1 MREFDMKRAVGGGGY
16 HDKLT
21 RCLDA
26 FCLKKHRGVDAKRQ
40 SLLRLGDFDLYKKF
54 VDILSLFK
62 RNILISP
69 LEGEKKFLSEL
80 NELRNFREG
89 YNLKYSCPV
98 QHETVLEPSPAFVM
112 LTGVRKRLLPLTTRE
127 GCDSVISSDFKSK
140 ISITNENNLSC
151 KDLSYFGRSAL
162 LCRQGKELSALVS
175 QYLSN
180 FPDTV
185 FSRFTSHFSRKR
197 TAFTLAEVLIT
208 LGIIGIVAALTVP
221 NLVQG
226 YRKHVVETRL
236 KEFYTITQQAFKMAE
251 VDNGDIA
258 NWGRYGNPGNVYVE
272 NDVYNSNSDEWF
284 DKYISPYLKE
294 EKRDLGAEN
303 FTASRILRVLP
314 NGSAFA
320 FNVNAITFFPFAD
333 DYYKCAQY
341 VNDLIKKCSGRKYFL
356 FKYYQDSRITPFDY
370 PNHSTKLSLEYSDYR
385 NRLRREQ
392 LVGNI
397 GSCSKKSIEANR
409 EAHYCAELI
418 MLEGW
423 KIPKDY
429 PFRF

>member
-1 MREFDMKRAVGGGGY
+1 M
-16 HDKLT
+16 
-21 RCLDA
+21 
-26 FCLKKHRGVDAKRQ
+26 DAKRQ

-112 LTGVRKRLLPLTTRE
+112 LTGVRKRLLPLTKRE

-162 LCRQGKELSALVS
+162 LCRQGKELSALVP

-185 FSRFTSHFSRKR
+185 FSRKR

-251 VDNGDIA
+251 VDNGDVA

-294 EKRDLGAEN
+294 EKRGLGAEN

-341 VNDLIKKCSGRKYFL
+341 GNDLIKKCSGRKYFL
-356 FKYYQDSRITPFDY
+356 FKYYQDSHITPFDY

>member
-1 MREFDMKRAVGGGGY
+1 MRRRGGGSAP
-16 HDKLT
+16 T
-21 RCLDA
+21 
-26 FCLKKHRGVDAKRQ
+26 
-40 SLLRLGDFDLYKKF
+40 LLRLERWRFLAAKQLRSEAAKC
-54 VDILSLFK
+54 
-62 RNILISP
+62 NILISP
-69 LEGEKKFLSEL
+69 LEGEKKFLGEL
-80 NELRNFREG
+80 CELRNFREG
-89 YNLKYSCPV
+89 YQKYKTLDRATECAMTDV
-98 QHETVLEPSPAFVM
+98 
-112 LTGVRKRLLPLTTRE
+112 
-127 GCDSVISSDFKSK
+127 SDKKGK
-140 ISITNENNLSC
+140 IIMNKNNLQQ
-151 KDLSYFGRSAL
+151 KQPNNPTTFPENKHL
-162 LCRQGKELSALVS
+162 LLL
-175 QYLSN
+175 
-180 FPDTV
+180 DTV

-197 TAFTLAEVLIT
+197 IAFTLAEVLIT
-208 LGIIGIVAALTVP
+208 LGIIGIVVALTIP

-226 YRKHVVETRL
+226 YRKRVVETRL

-272 NDVYNSNSDEWF
+272 NDVYHSNSDEWF

-294 EKRDLGAEN
+294 EKRNLGAEN
-303 FTASRILRVLP
+303 FTESRILRVLP

-341 VNDLIKKCSGRKYFL
+341 GNDLIKKCSGRKYFL

-392 LVGNI
+392 LVGTI

>member
-1 MREFDMKRAVGGGGY
+1 MADGTARSSGGGNHEESLKPFGGVCFERY
-16 HDKLT
+16 
-21 RCLDA
+21 RCQE
-26 FCLKKHRGVDAKRQ
+26 AKRHG
-40 SLLRLGDFDLYKKF
+40 L
-54 VDILSLFK
+54 LSLNL

-69 LEGEKKFLSEL
+69 LEGEKKFLGEL
-80 NELRNFREG
+80 NELSNKGRLGILAQREAG
-89 YNLKYSCPV
+89 F
-98 QHETVLEPSPAFVM
+98 EPSPAFVM
-112 LTGVRKRLLPLTTRE
+112 LPGVRKRLLPLTKRE
-127 GCDSVISSDFKSK
+127 GCDSVISSGFKSK

-151 KDLSYFGRSAL
+151 K
-162 LCRQGKELSALVS
+162 ELSALVP
-175 QYLSN
+175 QNLSN
-180 FPDTV
+180 FSDTV
-185 FSRFTSHFSRKR
+185 FSHFTSHFSRKR

-208 LGIIGIVAALTVP
+208 LAIIGIVAALTVP

-236 KEFYTITQQAFKMAE
+236 KEFYTISQQAFKMAE

-258 NWGRYGNPGNVYVE
+258 NWGRYGNQGNVYVE
-272 NDVYNSNSDEWF
+272 NDVWQSNSDDWF

-320 FNVNAITFFPFAD
+320 FNVNAITFFPFAA

-341 VNDLIKKCSGRKYFL
+341 GNDLIKKCSGRKYFL

>member
-1 MREFDMKRAVGGGGY
+1 M
-16 HDKLT
+16 H
-21 RCLDA
+21 RCQ
-26 FCLKKHRGVDAKRQ
+26 DAKRH
-40 SLLRLGDFDLYKKF
+40 SLLRFE
-54 VDILSLFK
+54 LFK
-62 RNILISP
+62 KIEKILGLNLLNFFISP

-80 NELRNFREG
+80 CELRNFREG
-89 YNLKYSCPV
+89 DNLKYSCPV

-112 LTGVRKRLLPLTTRE
+112 LTGVRKRLLPLTKRE
-127 GCDSVISSDFKSK
+127 GFDSVISSDFKSK
-140 ISITNENNLSC
+140 NSITNENNLSC

-162 LCRQGKELSALVS
+162 LCRQGKELSVLVP

-180 FPDTV
+180 FSDTV
-185 FSRFTSHFSRKR
+185 FSRFTSHFSLNRKA
-197 TAFTLAEVLIT
+197 AFTLAEVLIT

-236 KEFYTITQQAFKMAE
+236 KEFYTIMQQAFKMAE

-258 NWGRYGNPGNVYVE
+258 NWGRYGNPGNVYTE
-272 NDVYNSNSDEWF
+272 NDVWQSNSDDWF

-320 FNVNAITFFPFAD
+320 FNVNAITFFSFAD

-341 VNDLIKKCSGRKYFL
+341 GNDLIKKCSGRKYFL
-356 FKYYQDSRITPFDY
+356 FKYYQDSCITPFDY